1 MRASLEFGWLEN
13 PHQFMNQSEILSAL
27 SEFRASHLLYD
38 HTRLVV
44 SKLLQLNMIQN
55 ASLSICTSIKSS
67 SISNFSLK
75 VCNFQN
81 RIVVLLQLPNSC
93 RPLRRYCLCILF
105 YLKAKVMH
113 WSKKSHINTINCF
126 TLNGNFIRLFSLQLP
141 ARLRVANHAAPSSPN
156 PGHKATLWFF
166 SKPKLRNPLL
176 CLVRPF
182 YSTDSP

>member
-1 MRASLEFGWLEN
+1 VRASLEFGWLEN

-81 RIVVLLQLPNSC
+81 RIVVLLQLPNGC
-93 RPLRRYCLCILF
+93 RPLRRYCLWILF

-113 WSKKSHINTINCF
+113 WSKKSHIKYNK
-126 TLNGNFIRLFSLQLP
+126 LFHSQWELHSSLFP
-141 ARLRVANHAAPSSPN
+141 SAPR
-156 PGHKATLWFF
+156 KASRSQSCCTEL
-166 SKPKLRNPLL
+166 
-176 CLVRPF
+176 
-182 YSTDSP
+182 T